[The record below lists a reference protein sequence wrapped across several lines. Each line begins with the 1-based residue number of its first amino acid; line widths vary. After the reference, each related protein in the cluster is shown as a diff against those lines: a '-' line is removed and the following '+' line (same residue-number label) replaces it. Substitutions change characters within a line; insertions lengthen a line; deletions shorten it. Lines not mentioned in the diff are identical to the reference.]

1 MTEQEQIVMGDQA
14 FSRYFGA
21 AIAVILLGLYTF
33 TAVSMVVAVWD
44 CEHANIAA
52 PPGEADAN
60 AEVSACVDSRVTSGA
75 TYVVTTVGGLVS
87 ALVVAVLGATTPGVN
102 PSRALVSENAT
113 ARVKTL
119 GSVVVVLYLIVWAGA
134 GLAALIVGLMVYPDA
149 SQTLANLGTT
159 WLGIAVAAGYA
170 YFGIKPQ

>member
-1 MTEQEQIVMGDQA
+1 MADQS

-33 TAVSMVVAVWD
+33 TVILMVIAVVD
-44 CEHANIAA
+44 CENLHQQAQLSGK
-52 PPGEADAN
+52 GESTVD
-60 AEVSACVDSRVTSGA
+60 VSACVDSRITSGA

-87 ALVVAVLGATTPGVN
+87 ALVVAVLGATKPGEN
-102 PSRALVSENAT
+102 PSRALVSENASTT
-113 ARVKTL
+113 AKTV
-119 GSVVVVLYLIVWAGA
+119 SNIVVVLYLVVWGA
-134 GLAALIVGLMVYPDA
+134 TGLAALIVGLMMYPDA
-149 SQTLANLGTT
+149 SKTLANLGTT